1 MAGYIAE
8 FFGYNAAD
16 CSDTSLSAAAKM
28 QCPFLGAPCTKT
40 LSHGS
45 SQIPS
50 GVCSVAQITSPV
62 GIICC
67 PIRLYANAYE
77 ILRIIG
83 KEAFGIDGLGYYAG
97 SMAVERAKAE
107 GGAVAVF
114 GHGWGGELRLPKRS
128 VKGERVGNYFMD
140 WVLARLDA
148 QGALTEFTAIEVQ
161 TIDTTGNYR
170 SSRNGLLDGRHLVSS
185 SVGMNWENVNK
196 RILPQLIY
204 KGQVLQ
210 REPLCKSGLW
220 FVTPQPVYERIEARL
235 GGADNIGFGFPSQPG
250 AIHFLRF
257 DYDSEMHVEP
267 GDIRPLKV
275 VGNDCTTVERVNAA
289 FGHVVLPEPGVYE
302 AALRQA
308 LSS

>member
-1 MAGYIAE
+1 MAGFITE
-8 FFGYNAAD
+8 FFGYSSID
-16 CSDTSLSAAAKM
+16 SSDASLSAAAKS

-50 GVCSVAQITSPV
+50 GVCAVAQKTSPV
-62 GIICC
+62 DIICC
-67 PIRLYANAYE
+67 PIRLYANDYE
-77 ILRIIG
+77 ILKIIG
-83 KEAFGIDGLGYYAG
+83 GKAFGIDNLGYYSG

-128 VKGERVGNYFMD
+128 VKGEKVGNYFMD

-148 QGALTEFTAIEVQ
+148 HGELSEFTAIEVQ

-170 SSRNGLLDGRHLVSS
+170 DSRDGLLDGRFLVSS
-185 SVGMNWENVNK
+185 TVGMNWENVNK
-196 RILPQLIY
+196 RILPQVIY

-235 GGADNIGFGFPSQPG
+235 GGADNIGFGFPPQPG

-257 DYDSEMHVEP
+257 DYDSDVSAEF
-267 GDIRPLKV
+267 GAIRPLKV
-275 VGNDCTTVERVNAA
+275 IGDDCTTVERVNAA

-308 LSS
+308 LSN